1 MSKES
6 LKRKVY
12 NGILERIIR
21 KQYPADTIL
30 NEKELSEQ
38 FGVSKA
44 PVREALIELNQED
57 IVRCIPRAGYQ
68 IVQFTETDIWE
79 ATELRRI
86 LELAMLD
93 KIIAQITPTQTAN
106 LYANIEETHRDRTD
120 TSITLDAWW
129 SNNIRFHLALNA
141 VARNSLLTST
151 LEKVILRL
159 WRAIAQL
166 FWDQN
171 PGNYMGFRY
180 DTHRT
185 LLKAIESKDKPLAEK
200 ILIDDISS
208 IEERLRS

>member
-1 MSKES
+1 MN
-6 LKRKVY
+6 RKVY
-12 NGILERIIR
+12 NNILERIIK

-57 IVRCIPRAGYQ
+57 KVQCIPRAGYR
-68 IVQFTETDIWE
+68 IEQFTETDIWE

-86 LELAMLD
+86 LELSVLD
-93 KIIAQITPTQTAN
+93 KIIAQITPAQTAN
-106 LYANIEETHRDRTD
+106 LYANIEETHRDSTD

-141 VARNSLLTST
+141 VARNSLLTLT

-180 DTHRT
+180 DAHST
-185 LLKAIESKDKPLAEK
+185 LLKAIEAKNKPLAEK

-208 IEERLRS
+208 IEEQLRR